1 MSLFDNISLDMGGD
15 FDLPDVKEVSTEIDT
30 EDTPKKEKVTLT
42 DEDEGDFIEVN
53 VGVTKTITEEDEPD
67 EEADDSTEKTDDG
80 TPPSKTKG
88 SSSSSPFKP
97 FAKALSEEGFLPS
110 FEDEDFDKLVEEFG
124 GEAEALME
132 LSRRSI
138 NEEIDAYK
146 KDADEDY
153 KAFLEARDSGL
164 DLNQWADVYEAK
176 KSYASITEDKI
187 EEDEDLQK
195 SLISQNL
202 RYRGIPEDEIA
213 DTIESFETTGK
224 LFINAKKAHSNL
236 LKITEQQETKLKE
249 DKVKQEEAVKKQ
261 REDNLKSLRK
271 EVDALTEV
279 IPGIKINKQ
288 IKDKIYSSITTPV
301 KTGTN
306 GEPLNLAMAKR
317 AENPLKYAIIENYLL
332 EMGVFD
338 GNWDKIVARQKS
350 KALNE
355 LSKVLS
361 DDKNTSF
368 KPGKS
373 TLGKGGSDDDIE
385 FSLGNF
391 K

>member
-1 MSLFDNISLDMGGD
+1 MSLFDNISLDMGD
-15 FDLPDVKEVSTEIDT
+15 AFDLPDAKEVSTEVDT
-30 EDTPKKEKVTLT
+30 EDTPNKEKVTLT
-42 DEDEGDFIEVN
+42 DEDEGDLIEVN
-53 VGVTKTITEEDEPD
+53 VGTTKTITEEDEPELD
-67 EEADDSTEKTDDG
+67 KEGFVEETDDG

-279 IPGIKINKQ
+279 VPGIKINKQ

-301 KTGTN
+301 KTGAN

-373 TLGKGGSDDDIE
+373 TLSKGGSDDDIE